1 MQIWFKYPTFTF
13 KIIIIHNS
21 HDNLKWFLHYLRMQI
36 GPACLF
42 MFPDP
47 FPTNAS
53 KVLLYHLKYVTT
65 ICIHLLHILIKL
77 KYFPTA
83 TRIKLF

>member
-1 MQIWFKYPTFTF
+1 MLSALFANADWTG
-13 KIIIIHNS
+13 
-21 HDNLKWFLHYLRMQI
+21 L
-36 GPACLF
+36 LF
-42 MFPDP
+42 MFSDP
-47 FPTNAS
+47 FSTNAS

>member
-1 MQIWFKYPTFTF
+1 ML
-13 KIIIIHNS
+13 S
-21 HDNLKWFLHYLRMQI
+21 
-36 GPACLF
+36 ALF
-42 MFPDP
+42 ANADWTGLFVYMFSDP
-47 FPTNAS
+47 FPTNAN

-65 ICIHLLHILIKL
+65 FCIHLLHILIKL